1 VAVSA
6 LDAAVGLSRE
16 DGFHLEA
23 EIRCA
28 AGEVAAVVGP
38 SGAGKTTL
46 LRCLAGLERACRGC
60 IAVGGEVWQESAPRA
75 FLPAHRRAVGVVFQ
89 DGALF
94 QHLSVRGNLEY
105 GWRRRR
111 RARGVATDA
120 AGAHEAPDALAA
132 ELGIGGLLGRSVDVL
147 SGGERQRV
155 ALGRALLAAPSLLL
169 LDEPFAAV
177 DPAGRAGL
185 AAAVLDAC
193 RRRSLP
199 VVLVTHSRAEVLRLA
214 DTVSVLVNGKVTARG
229 PVGEMTAALAGVPAE
244 PGEDLAALVE
254 ATVARHDDADAL
266 TYLEWSGG
274 TFAVPR
280 LALSEGARHRLLVQA
295 RDVSVAVMAPV
306 GTSILNV
313 YPARVASV
321 DSGADGQPLL
331 RLEVGGAVL
340 LARISRRS
348 LRELAIAPGSAL
360 FAQVKAVALA

>member
-1 VAVSA
+1 MSD
-6 LDAAVGLSRE
+6 LDAAVSLSRE

-23 EIRCA
+23 ELRCT
-28 AGEVAAVVGP
+28 AGEVSAVVGP

-46 LRCLAGLERACRGC
+46 LRCLAGLEPGCRGR
-60 IAVGGEVWQESAPRA
+60 IAVRGEIWQESASRA
-75 FLPAHRRAVGVVFQ
+75 FLPAHRRAVGLVFQ
-89 DGALF
+89 DGVLF

-105 GWRRRR
+105 GWRRRG
-111 RARGVATDA
+111 RGSGGATDA
-120 AGAHEAPDALAA
+120 PVAREAPDALAA
-132 ELGIGGLLGRSVDVL
+132 ELGIAGLLGRSVDGL

-155 ALGRALLAAPSLLL
+155 ALGRALLAAPTLLL

-177 DPAGRAGL
+177 DPAGRAAL
-185 AAAVLDAC
+185 AAAVLDTC

-214 DTVSVLVNGKVTARG
+214 DTVHVLVGGKVTARG
-229 PVGEMTAALAGVPAE
+229 AVGEMAAALAAVPPE
-244 PGEDLAALVE
+244 PGEDLAALVD

-274 TFAVPR
+274 AFAVPR
-280 LALSEGARHRLLVQA
+280 LALAVGARHRLLVQA
-295 RDVSVAVMAPV
+295 RDVSVTLAPPV

-313 YPARVASV
+313 YPARVVAV
-321 DSGADGQPLL
+321 DSGPDGQPLL
-331 RLEVGGAVL
+331 RLDVGGAAL

-348 LRELAIAPGSAL
+348 LRELAIVTGSAL